1 MHANLVSAAGI
12 DPQFEQRELAKFG
25 IDSPLYR
32 VMRYSFASTLAP
44 SCHSRAAAAVA
55 GVIGRARA
63 GVDHHARGLVD
74 YREIVVFVDNF
85 QRNFF
90 RYRAQ
95 RTGLRLAEK
104 GDAFAATQTQGR
116 LGFQIIYQDL
126 PFRNQLLNSCTA
138 QVGEVEDQELVQAFA
153 SSFRGG

>member
-1 MHANLVSAAGI
+1 MNNAGAE
-12 DPQFEQRELAKFG
+12 FASNGGELAEMMQQ
-25 IDSPLYR
+25 R
-32 VMRYSFASTLAP
+32 VDQR
-44 SCHSRAAAAVA
+44 AAVA
-55 GVIGRARA
+55 GVIGRSRA

-74 YREIVVFVDNF
+74 DREIVVFVDNL

-138 QVGEVEDQELVQAFA
+138 DVWEMGDKELVQAFA
-153 SSFRGG
+153 SVRGSCDC

>member
-1 MHANLVSAAGI
+1 MNNARAEFASDGG
-12 DPQFEQRELAKFG
+12 ELAKMMQQ
-25 IDSPLYR
+25 R
-32 VMRYSFASTLAP
+32 VDQR
-44 SCHSRAAAAVA
+44 AAVA

-126 PFRNQLLNSCTA
+126 PFRNQFLNACTA
-138 QVGEVEDQELVQAFA
+138 DVWEMRDKELVQALGA
-153 SSFRGG
+153 SLRGSCDR

>member
-1 MHANLVSAAGI
+1 MNNARAEFASDGG
-12 DPQFEQRELAKFG
+12 ELAKMMQQ
-25 IDSPLYR
+25 R
-32 VMRYSFASTLAP
+32 VDQ
-44 SCHSRAAAAVA
+44 RAAIA

-126 PFRNQLLNSCTA
+126 LFRHQLLNSCTDD
-138 QVGEVEDQELVQAFA
+138 VWEMGDKELVQALAA
-153 SSFRGG
+153 SLRGSCNR

>member
-1 MHANLVSAAGI
+1 MNNARAEFASDGG
-12 DPQFEQRELAKFG
+12 ELAKMMQQ
-25 IDSPLYR
+25 R
-32 VMRYSFASTLAP
+32 VDQ
-44 SCHSRAAAAVA
+44 RAAIA

-104 GDAFAATQTQGR
+104 GDAFAAAQAQDRKSTR
-116 LGFQIIYQDL
+116 LNSSHQIISYAVFCLKKKQRKSYQSRTL
-126 PFRNQLLNSCTA
+126 
-138 QVGEVEDQELVQAFA
+138 
-153 SSFRGG
+153 

>member
-1 MHANLVSAAGI
+1 MNNARAEFASDGG
-12 DPQFEQRELAKFG
+12 ELAKMMQQ
-25 IDSPLYR
+25 R
-32 VMRYSFASTLAP
+32 VYQ
-44 SCHSRAAAAVA
+44 RAAIA

-95 RTGLRLAEK
+95 RTGLRLTEN
-104 GDAFAATQTQGR
+104 GDAFAAPQTHGR

-126 PFRNQLLNSCTA
+126 LFRNQLLNA
-138 QVGEVEDQELVQAFA
+138 DAADVWEMGDKELVQAFA
-153 SSFRGG
+153 SVRGSCD

>member
-1 MHANLVSAAGI
+1 MNNARAEFASDGG
-12 DPQFEQRELAKFG
+12 ELAKMMQQ
-25 IDSPLYR
+25 R
-32 VMRYSFASTLAP
+32 VDQ
-44 SCHSRAAAAVA
+44 RAAIA

-95 RTGLRLAEK
+95 RTGLRLAEE
-104 GDAFAATQTQGR
+104 GDAFAATKTQGR
-116 LGFQIIYQDL
+116 IGVQILYQDL

-138 QVGEVEDQELVQAFA
+138 DVWEMGDKELVQALVA
-153 SSFRGG
+153 SLGRN